1 MIDHEKY
8 QFNHSKCRMMAALCR
23 YCKGK
28 IVEAGKGGGRLFS
41 SSTVL
46 QQRIESVHEVK
57 EEYIYQ

>member
-1 MIDHEKY
+1 
-8 QFNHSKCRMMAALCR
+8 MMAALCR